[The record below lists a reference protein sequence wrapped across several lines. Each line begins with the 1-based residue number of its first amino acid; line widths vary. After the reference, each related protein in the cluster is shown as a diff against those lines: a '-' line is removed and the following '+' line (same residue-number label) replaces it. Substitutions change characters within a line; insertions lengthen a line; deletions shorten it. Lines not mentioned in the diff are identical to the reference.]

1 MESIYRNIIIRTKRN
16 LSKGFCLFLSMVL
29 LCTLSGC
36 GLEKR
41 MAAETVTEEESRV
54 NEEVK
59 TEEGRADGDGP
70 ETLDSFR
77 AERADKEEDVSQEEE
92 EKPTTMSQLLGESE
106 SETDASPDTVLWFNA
121 TYAPLTYSNAGNWRL
136 VGGVQPSTYNK
147 KLVQALILRDWDIQ
161 DRDSALKT
169 VEWLKKEGHRA
180 RCQEYMEELQE
191 MGMLDMDAETFL
203 QALMDTG
210 IEENL
215 FRYVMVYDMYHN
227 GQDANAIA
235 AWDLCRVNQLY
246 GDFYIC
252 GYMTYEEAMDAS
264 LENSLVL
271 QKMYPSWEAMVGSYM
286 MGYQFWQSDPCLTE
300 DSPTLKRYGYYEI
313 LLETENGPYTL
324 DWDMELTKSW

>member
-41 MAAETVTEEESRV
+41 IAAENVTEEESRV
-54 NEEVK
+54 DEEVK

-77 AERADKEEDVSQEEE
+77 AEHADREEDFFEEEE
-92 EKPTTMSQLLGESE
+92 EKPTTMSQLMGGAESE
-106 SETDASPDTVLWFNA
+106 IDSPDTVLWFNA
-121 TYAPLTYSNAGNWRL
+121 TYAPLTYSNAGNWKL
-136 VGGVQPSTYNK
+136 VGGVQPSTYNER
-147 KLVQALILRDWDIQ
+147 LVQALILRDWNVQ
-161 DRDSALKT
+161 DRESALET

-180 RCQEYMEELQE
+180 KWQECMEELQE

-210 IEENL
+210 KENL
-215 FRYVMVYDMYHN
+215 FRYVMVYDLYQN

-271 QKMYPSWEAMVGSYM
+271 QQMFPSWEAMVNSYM